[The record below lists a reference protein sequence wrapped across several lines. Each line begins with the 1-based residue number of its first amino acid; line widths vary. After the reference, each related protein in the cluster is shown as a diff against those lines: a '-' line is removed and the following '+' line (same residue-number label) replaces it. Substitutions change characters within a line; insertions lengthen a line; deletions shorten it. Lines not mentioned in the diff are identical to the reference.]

1 MVKPTSVSPFTIAMF
16 EKLYEDQ
23 DEECLKLPDGRR
35 KYIYMQKFFK
45 IS

>member
-35 KYIYMQKFFK
+35 KYIYMYIFFK